1 MKPLRLL
8 SVLPALA
15 LLLVS
20 TANAAQKI
28 NGTWELQRVG
38 GTPNIEMRF
47 STVDARES
55 ERAFHSSDHYK
66 AADFGLTDARID
78 AATAQT
84 QFGLTRAAGTFAF
97 TGMLGNGRGGGVF
110 TFAPDDAFVAGL
122 SSRNLKPENDREL
135 LAAATVDL
143 TLPYID
149 SIRSA
154 GYANLSFEKML
165 AFRALNVTPQSIAD
179 LRAVFGT
186 MREDDVI
193 SATAL
198 GVTKA
203 YVDEMRSIGVD
214 HVTPQKA
221 VEFKALHITREYVAS
236 LAQLGFGKLSPNQIV
251 EFKAMHI
258 DAAYLKHLADHGLK
272 NLTPEQVVQA
282 KATGL

>member
-1 MKPLRLL
+1 MKQLRFVTLFA
-8 SVLPALA
+8 ALA
-15 LLLVS
+15 LLLAC
-20 TANAAQKI
+20 TANAAQSI
-28 NGTWELQRVG
+28 NGTWELQRET
-38 GTPNIEMRF
+38 GTPYIEMRL
-47 STVDARES
+47 STLEVHGGRKS
-55 ERAFHSSDHYK
+55 VYSSHQYN
-66 AADFGLTDARID
+66 AADLGLTGARID
-78 AATAQT
+78 AAASQT
-84 QFGLTRAAGTFAF
+84 QFALKRAAGTFGF

-110 TFAPDDAFVAGL
+110 TFTPDDAFVRGL
-122 SSRNLKPENDREL
+122 DSRGLKLGNDRDL

-143 TLPYID
+143 TLTYVD

-179 LRAVFGT
+179 LHGLFGT
-186 MREDDVI
+186 MREDEVI

-203 YVDEMRSIGVD
+203 YVES
-214 HVTPQKA
+214 
-221 VEFKALHITREYVAS
+221 VAR
-236 LAQLGFGKLSPNQIV
+236 LGFSNLTVNQIV

-272 NLTPEQVVQA
+272 HLTPQQVVEA